1 MLPVRRRATREAPFT
16 WEDAARYSAGEKN
29 LSRQEKNPCIR
40 ISIFYNS
47 SRSKKR
53 TGEAM
58 SVTSP
63 VNGKTGT
70 LATKDR

>member
-1 MLPVRRRATREAPFT
+1 MLPVRRRAARAAPFAR
-16 WEDAARYSAGEKN
+16 EDARRDSEGEKN

-47 SRSKKR
+47 SRSKKK

-58 SVTSP
+58 AVTSP

-70 LATKDR
+70 LATTDR